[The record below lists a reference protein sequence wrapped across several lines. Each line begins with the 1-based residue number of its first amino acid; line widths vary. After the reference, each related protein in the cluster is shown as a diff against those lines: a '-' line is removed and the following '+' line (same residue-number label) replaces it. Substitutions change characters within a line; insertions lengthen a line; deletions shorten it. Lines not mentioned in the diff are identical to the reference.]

1 MAHDCAEKPKNK
13 PYGRRLSVSPSF
25 KVQRKLTAVHF
36 VLDLV
41 FYLEKTCERS
51 HAAKGLTKSVDHYNA
66 MNTPK

>member
-1 MAHDCAEKPKNK
+1 VAHDCAEKPKNK
-13 PYGRRLSVSPSF
+13 PEDFPLPSF